1 MDRMIL
7 MFCSLVSCIITVNI
21 LFCFMN
27 DRYEKVYHN
36 QWLYRGLPIGYTLV
50 AAGVNMRMV
59 PLANM
64 AVYLIL
70 FGAAACVLYEGGAKK
85 KVGRVVEVFVLY
97 IVMAVSE
104 TLGVLLLDL
113 LLAKAGRIPR
123 SEEMLQSMETAFSV
137 LIVLF
142 LYYAAFGRVWK
153 KSALRTRTQYIV
165 YLIMLL
171 YGSVNILVISFISD
185 QENPFILMMI
195 VGCIIFS
202 NLYLLYFIRFTDE
215 RNAYKRKA
223 EMMEQQEKLQY
234 ENYEIQREKYADV
247 MAILHDVEKHIKQME
262 RLYQEKYTDEAAA
275 YAGQINDLLRP
286 LAPFPYTGNP
296 ILNCLLSEKKKAARL
311 AGIRFDI
318 EEFSADLRFMR
329 PVDITTLFGNLI
341 DNAMAAAARC
351 KDDPYVILSVR
362 GFHEMV
368 SVRIANGVDREI
380 SIKNGELQQKGIGIL
395 NIERCVNTYEGSISY
410 TYRHR
415 QLACSILLNRT
426 EDCRGKSI

>member
-36 QWLYRGLPIGYTLV
+36 QWLYRILTIGYTLV

-70 FGAAACVLYEGGAKK
+70 FGAAACVLYEGGGKK

-234 ENYEIQREKYADV
+234 EGKVCGCDGDSARRRKA
-247 MAILHDVEKHIKQME
+247 
-262 RLYQEKYTDEAAA
+262 YQTN
-275 YAGQINDLLRP
+275 GT
-286 LAPFPYTGNP
+286 F
-296 ILNCLLSEKKKAARL
+296 
-311 AGIRFDI
+311 
-318 EEFSADLRFMR
+318 
-329 PVDITTLFGNLI
+329 
-341 DNAMAAAARC
+341 
-351 KDDPYVILSVR
+351 
-362 GFHEMV
+362 V
-368 SVRIANGVDREI
+368 SGKV
-380 SIKNGELQQKGIGIL
+380 
-395 NIERCVNTYEGSISY
+395 
-410 TYRHR
+410 YR
-415 QLACSILLNRT
+415 
-426 EDCRGKSI
+426 